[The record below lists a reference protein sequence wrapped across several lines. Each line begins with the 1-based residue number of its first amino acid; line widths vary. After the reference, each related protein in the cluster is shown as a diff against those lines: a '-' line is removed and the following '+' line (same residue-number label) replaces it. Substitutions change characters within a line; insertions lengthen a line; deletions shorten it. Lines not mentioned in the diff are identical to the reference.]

1 MTRLL
6 AIAELRLKEGL
17 AARLVWLVA
26 LAFAVG
32 VGAALWAEGPDPA
45 SRAAL
50 ADRVVL
56 WTAWGMAFVVAA
68 IVPALG
74 MPADV
79 RTGAAQTLLAS
90 PVSRFEVVLGGVLG
104 YGALSTLLLVAMA
117 GASNLGM
124 QVAGVGAA
132 EREPIRTSAAADLVG
147 ADAAGEVVVDSASP
161 GATFRFRV
169 PEGLR
174 PDEPLVV
181 RLAPKSRIETSFKRE
196 TVVSVAVQRPDGTVE
211 GSERVEFKVGTAFAA
226 RVPLGGLRAGED
238 AVLTVRRASG
248 GRSLVFTQGSAEVC
262 GARRLYA
269 LGLVEAALCAVPM
282 LLLLAAIG
290 SLGAARF
297 GGPTAVALATFL
309 FLVCAGRGFFLDAAR
324 YTVAAAADPTL
335 AQNEEH
341 EDGHEHGPV
350 EPISPAR
357 LALAKGAIVALEFL
371 PRYETFDR
379 TDSLIERRAP
389 AWGDLGR
396 AAAEGLPAAGAV
408 VAAAWLLL
416 RRRELAPG

>member
-6 AIAELRLKEGL
+6 AIAEIRLREGL
-17 AARLVWLVA
+17 AARLVWLVP

-45 SRAAL
+45 ARAAL
-50 ADRVVL
+50 ADRVAL
-56 WTAWGMAFVVAA
+56 WAAWGLAFVVAA

-117 GASNLGM
+117 GAANLGM

-132 EREPIRTSAAADLVG
+132 EREPIRTTVAAEPVG
-147 ADAAGEVVVDSASP
+147 ANAAGDVVVDSASP
-161 GATFRFRV
+161 VAAFRFRV
-169 PEGLR
+169 PAGLR
-174 PDEPLVV
+174 PGEPLVV
-181 RLAPKSRIETSFKRE
+181 RLAPKRRVETSWNSE
-196 TVVSVAVQRPDGTVE
+196 TVVIVAAGRPGGAESVPD
-211 GSERVEFKVGTAFAA
+211 RVEFKAGTAFTAH
-226 RVPLGGLRAGED
+226 VPLGDLWAGDD
-238 AVLTVRRASG
+238 AELTVRRSSG
-248 GRSLVFTQGSAEVC
+248 GWALDFTPGSVEIG

-269 LGLVEAALCAVPM
+269 LGLVEASLCAVPM
-282 LLLLAAIG
+282 LLILAAIG

-297 GGPTAVALATFL
+297 GAPTAAALAAFL
-309 FLVCAGRGFFLDAAR
+309 FLVFVGRGFFLDAAR
-324 YTVAAAADPTL
+324 YIEAAAADPTL
-335 AQNEEH
+335 AQNQEEEH
-341 EDGHEHGPV
+341 GHEHGAV

-357 LALAKGAIVALEFL
+357 LALAKAAIAALEIL

-389 AWGDLGR
+389 TWGDLGR
-396 AAAEGLPAAGAV
+396 AAAEGLPAAAAV
-408 VAAAWLLL
+408 TALAWMLF
-416 RRRELAPG
+416 RRREFAPG